1 VKSEKPS
8 RKKGKGGNMKLFARI
23 LSPIIV
29 AALLSLSPS
38 ALAESGGSDSW
49 LPTLQTDT
57 PQEGYELAVKLAR
70 MGVKTTQPDMEVLK
84 KGRQEYAK
92 DPDALM
98 KASEVIAVH
107 FKTIA
112 AANGYWRDQ

>member
-1 VKSEKPS
+1 
-8 RKKGKGGNMKLFARI
+8 MKLVARI
-23 LSPIIV
+23 LSPFMV
-29 AALLSLSPS
+29 AALLSLSAS
-38 ALAESGGSDSW
+38 AIAESDESDSW
-49 LPTLQTDT
+49 LPTLQADT

-84 KGRQEYAK
+84 KGRQEYAR

-107 FKTIA
+107 FKTVA
-112 AANGYWRDQ
+112 AANDYWRDE